1 MGADNAN
8 LARAT
13 ISLEA
18 EKIAKWAH
26 ARFLEPNTILNHISI
41 DTREGP
47 LHAEEDILTETT
59 IFHSIFFLNIL
70 NIHLIVRIHC
80 LFQYLPEMINLIGG
94 WIKSKYQM
102 DQCLQEKQIS
112 FLHDNTL

>member
-47 LHAEEDILTETT
+47 LHAEEDILTKKT
-59 IFHSIFFLNIL
+59 IFANDIFLEYFKHSFN
-70 NIHLIVRIHC
+70 C
-80 LFQYLPEMINLIGG
+80 QDSLFVSVPIRNDQLGRRMGQ
-94 WIKSKYQM
+94 IK
-102 DQCLQEKQIS
+102 IS
-112 FLHDNTL
+112 NGPVFTGNPDKFSS

>member
-47 LHAEEDILTETT
+47 LHAEEDILTKTT
-59 IFHSIFFLNIL
+59 IFQTIFFLNIFKHSF
-70 NIHLIVRIHC
+70 NGQDS
-80 LFQYLPEMINLIGG
+80 LFLSVPIRNDKLDRRMGQN
-94 WIKSKYQM
+94 K
-102 DQCLQEKQIS
+102 IS
-112 FLHDNTL
+112 NGSVFTGKTDKFSS

>member
-13 ISLEA
+13 LSLEA

-47 LHAEEDILTETT
+47 LHAEEDILTKTT
-59 IFHSIFFLNIL
+59 IFKAIFFLI
-70 NIHLIVRIHC
+70 
-80 LFQYLPEMINLIGG
+80 F
-94 WIKSKYQM
+94 
-102 DQCLQEKQIS
+102 
-112 FLHDNTL
+112 